1 MNFETFVSTKCDVH
15 FPKMAD
21 DAAILP
27 WWNEPPDSH
36 ATYDVTLLRAE
47 LPVDCTNVVVP
58 RSFAVFVGG
67 FTPVLTVNHIVVE
80 DGKPA
85 ITDSSFIV
93 TVPHASAIF
102 LRMLRMGKSAAAAS
116 VLRLRLRRS
125 AMATIWSD
133 VVSEGESTSKRLDYF
148 TVESPLSAVD
158 GMGAL

>member
-27 WWNEPPDSH
+27 WWNEPPDPH

-67 FTPVLTVNHIVVE
+67 FTPVLTVNHMVVE
-80 DGKPA
+80 DGKPT

-116 VLRLRLRRS
+116 V
-125 AMATIWSD
+125 
-133 VVSEGESTSKRLDYF
+133 
-148 TVESPLSAVD
+148 
-158 GMGAL
+158 